1 MATMPIAPPTWDGLF
16 WLAAVRYA
24 GGTGLD
30 PASFAALLKAHAQV
44 ESSFN
49 PAAFR
54 QESGGRASRGLMQVL
69 DTTAR
74 RLGYTGPLGNDTT
87 HVGGLYDPAVE
98 IPLAAQLVREN
109 LQGANGAV
117 NVAIAAYN
125 EGLPRALVDFTGG
138 APWRTTDAQ
147 YVSKVR
153 AALADYLPY
162 FVGQSDT
169 GGLGLWLRGAL

>member
-1 MATMPIAPPTWDGLF
+1 MSAPGTWDGLF

-30 PASFAALLKAHAQV
+30 PASFAALLKAHAQI

-49 PAAFR
+49 PAAYR
-54 QESGGRASRGLMQVL
+54 AESGGRASRGLMQIL

-74 RLGYTGPLGNDTT
+74 ALGYTGPLGNDTT
-87 HVGGLYDPAVE
+87 HTGGLYDPAIE
-98 IPLAAQLVREN
+98 IPLAAQLIRQN
-109 LQGANGAV
+109 LQAANGAV

-125 EGLPRALVDFTGG
+125 EGSSRALQDFETG
-138 APWRTTDAQ
+138 APWRTTDPN

-153 AALADYLPY
+153 AALSDFLPY
-162 FVGQSDT
+162 FAGQSDT

>member
-1 MATMPIAPPTWDGLF
+1 VTAPTTWDGLF

-44 ESSFN
+44 ESSFD
-49 PAAFR
+49 PSAFR
-54 QESGGRASRGLMQVL
+54 AESGGRASRGLLQVL

-74 RLGYTGPLGNDTT
+74 ALGYTGPLGDDETRT
-87 HVGGLYDPAVE
+87 GGLYDPAIE
-98 IPLAAQLVREN
+98 IDPAAQLIRQN

-125 EGLPRALVDFTGG
+125 EGLPRALEDEQSGQ
-138 APWRTTDAQ
+138 PWRTTDPR

-153 AALADYLPY
+153 AALDTFLPT
-162 FVGQSDT
+162 FAGQED
-169 GGLGLWLRGAL
+169 GGVGLGVRGVL